1 MNRLQA
7 NAVLAHLIS
16 YYMFIIFIVCCIIY
30 YSLFI
35 AVGIDS
41 HEPIRGFFYPANIID
56 HYIYLENYE
65 SLKNGNVNFVGIN
78 NIGIALV
85 YYLSLIH
92 ISEPTRLQTPDL
104 VCRLLLEKK
113 KKKKK

>member
-1 MNRLQA
+1 
-7 NAVLAHLIS
+7 
-16 YYMFIIFIVCCIIY
+16 MFIIFIVCCIIY

-41 HEPIRGFFYPANIID
+41 HEPIRGFYPANIID

-85 YYLSLIH
+85 YYIYFNLLELMGFIIIPEKFSLILNLF
-92 ISEPTRLQTPDL
+92 IFFMFY
-104 VCRLLLEKK
+104 
-113 KKKKK
+113 